1 MVFAPALVN
10 KIGAKR
16 GLLLFGFLTF
26 VRIAGSAF
34 FTDPIAL
41 SGFRLIAAFEMPL
54 MLVSVMKYI
63 SSVFD
68 VRLSATVYLLGF
80 NLAKQGAVVIFSSIA
95 GGMYASMGF
104 QSTYTF
110 LAASVLIITL
120 ISVFTL
126 KNDKAQE
133 KLVPAMEK

>member
-1 MVFAPALVN
+1 
-10 KIGAKR
+10 
-16 GLLLFGFLTF
+16 
-26 VRIAGSAF
+26 
-34 FTDPIAL
+34 
-41 SGFRLIAAFEMPL
+41 
-54 MLVSVMKYI
+54 
-63 SSVFD
+63 
-68 VRLSATVYLLGF
+68 
-80 NLAKQGAVVIFSSIA
+80 
-95 GGMYASMGF
+95 MYASMGF

>member
-1 MVFAPALVN
+1 
-10 KIGAKR
+10 
-16 GLLLFGFLTF
+16 
-26 VRIAGSAF
+26 
-34 FTDPIAL
+34 
-41 SGFRLIAAFEMPL
+41 MPL

-63 SSVFD
+63 AAVFD

-80 NLAKQGAVVIFSSIA
+80 NLAKQGSVVIFSSIA

-110 LAASVLIITL
+110 LAVSVLIITL

-126 KNDKAQE
+126 TNDKKVEKVE
-133 KLVPAMEK
+133 KLVPVEGK

>member
-1 MVFAPALVN
+1 
-10 KIGAKR
+10 
-16 GLLLFGFLTF
+16 
-26 VRIAGSAF
+26 
-34 FTDPIAL
+34 
-41 SGFRLIAAFEMPL
+41 MPL

-63 SSVFD
+63 AGVFD

-80 NLAKQGAVVIFSSIA
+80 NLAKQGSVVIFSSIA

-104 QSTYTF
+104 QTTYTF

-126 KNDKAQE
+126 TNDK
-133 KLVPAMEK
+133 KLVAAAQANNEVQAKTDN